1 MRYKILCLI
10 LIFIISITGCENQKE
25 TIIISND
32 SQDNT
37 ANNSS
42 SHVLDN
48 INLNQSER
56 STIEKIQSKGYISIA
71 VRPVSTVYEKSGPNI
86 TGYNYEL
93 IENLAKELNVD
104 IKVTVVNNIS
114 DYFKTNGSVPDDIF
128 INNAY
133 SYTPDLFEDVDI
145 YVDTITRLKW
155 RENLI
160 NFITFVPIKEM
171 TFHNKNITIQSKSD
185 LTDKKIAIQKESSY
199 YTTVMELQEQMNVK
213 FDLLLVD
220 SIEDTLTMVDSGEA
234 DVALM
239 DSNRLFLE
247 VKNYENIQVG
257 PPLTDVKYV
266 GWAVQKGNDGLSSLL
281 EKYINET
288 IDMGL
293 LNEYWLNNYAISFYD
308 YYTLILKES
317 TTLETMNLSN
327 KESEYI
333 DTLRSYGVLNVAMR
347 NMKTGYDFVDGEP
360 VGYNYLL
367 IKDFADTIGVDLNV
381 VIADSFSQYFNYDG
395 ETPPEIK
402 TDPNYFYIPDMFD
415 KVDIFVD
422 NIAHLDWRNQIL
434 NQLNVTNVRNVTIL
448 RKEAAFSNPKEL
460 EGLKMAVPIDTSYD
474 KIADDL
480 MIKYDIEFE
489 KLYYD
494 TIPEVFV
501 SVSNGNADF
510 TITESNISFFMIEGL
525 DNLKIGFP
533 VTDLATIGWAVKKDD
548 DTLAGILQKY
558 IDTSKKNGKFDD
570 YWKKTFGIS
579 FSDYIRLLSD

>member
-10 LIFIISITGCENQKE
+10 LIIIISITGCGNQKE
-25 TIIISND
+25 TIIINND
-32 SQDNT
+32 SQDNV
-37 ANNSS
+37 ANNSN

-48 INLNQSER
+48 INLNQSEKN
-56 STIEKIQSKGYISIA
+56 TIENIQSKGYISIA

-93 IENLAKELNVD
+93 IENLANELNVD
-104 IKVTVVNNIS
+104 LKVTIVNNIS
-114 DYFKTNGSVPDDIF
+114 DYFKTNGSVPDDI
-128 INNAY
+128 ITNNSY
-133 SYTPDLFEDVDI
+133 SYTPDLLENVDI

-171 TFHNKNITIQSKSD
+171 TFHNKNVNIQTKSD
-185 LTDKKIAIQKESSY
+185 LADKKIAVQKESSY
-199 YTTVMELQEQMNVK
+199 YTTIMELEDQTGVK
-213 FDLLLVD
+213 FNLLLVD
-220 SIEDTLTMVDSGEA
+220 SIEDTLAMVNSGEA

-247 VKNYENIQVG
+247 VKNYDNIQVG
-257 PPLTDVKYV
+257 PPVTDVKYV
-266 GWAVQKGNDGLSSLL
+266 GWAVQKGNDGLRSLL

-327 KESEYI
+327 KENEYI
-333 DTLRSYGVLNVAMR
+333 DTLRSHGVLNVAMR
-347 NMKTGYDFVDGEP
+347 SMKTGYDFVDGEP

-395 ETPPEIK
+395 ETPSEIK

-415 KVDIFVD
+415 KVDIYVD

-434 NQLNVTNVRNVTIL
+434 NQINVTNVRNVTIL
-448 RKEAAFSNPKEL
+448 RKEANYSNSKDL

-474 KIADDL
+474 KIADEI
-480 MIKYDIEFE
+480 MAENNIKFE
-489 KLYYD
+489 KIYYD
-494 TIPEVFV
+494 TIPEVFDAV
-501 SVSNGNADF
+501 SKREADF
-510 TITESNISFFMIEGL
+510 TITESNISFFMIEGI

-533 VTDLATIGWAVKKDD
+533 VTDLTTIGWAVRKDD
-548 DTLAGILQKY
+548 VTLAGILQKY
-558 IDTSKKNGKFDD
+558 IDASKKNGKFDD